1 MEFAS
6 PQMLFSDSF
15 TNLATSG
22 LGFCGTSLGHCCPRS
37 VGFAQ
42 NLLLYRT
49 RKILTHALQGAEYKF
64 LGSLPVFQPL
74 RSLSYG
80 LCSIRNWC
88 LYLGLRKIGRI
99 SFRVLLMITITNF
112 RCLMIVN
119 RSPS

>member
-1 MEFAS
+1 
-6 PQMLFSDSF
+6 MLFSDSF
-15 TNLATSG
+15 ANLATSG
-22 LGFCGTSLGHCCPRS
+22 LGFSGTSLGHCCPRS

-64 LGSLPVFQPL
+64 LRSLPVFQPL

-80 LCSIRNWC
+80 LCSVENWC

-99 SFRVLLMITITNF
+99 SSKVLLMITITNF
-112 RCLMIVN
+112 RCLMIVS